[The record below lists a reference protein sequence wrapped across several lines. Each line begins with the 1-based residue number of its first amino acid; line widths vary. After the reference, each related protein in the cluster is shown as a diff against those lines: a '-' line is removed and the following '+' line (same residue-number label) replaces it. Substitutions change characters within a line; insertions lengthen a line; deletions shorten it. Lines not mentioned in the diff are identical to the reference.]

1 MLPQA
6 YINRFKIYLVL
17 SILFYAVIIF
27 LIGKYL

>member
-6 YINRFKIYLVL
+6 YINRFKVYLVL
-17 SILFYAVIIF
+17 SILFYTVIVF

>member
-17 SILFYAVIIF
+17 SILFYTVIIF